1 MHRLRSS
8 WFVSLASVVLAFGML
23 LSLVRPATV
32 ATGEQQETAPIE
44 WLRTQLRTPD
54 DPLVEAALEHAAQV
68 PAPSMDDFVRAFA
81 EAYLALAPLD
91 AVLADVFD
99 VEAADEV
106 VLDVLQRRYQRL
118 TGESLTQLLLMAATP
133 SMASTVQHRL
143 DLGPPLGLLMVD
155 RHQARLQGR
164 TTAAGPQVLAFAFR
178 LYSSARSLGP

>member
-1 MHRLRSS
+1 MYRLRSP

-32 ATGEQQETAPIE
+32 VADEEQEVAHVE

-54 DPLVEAALEHAAQV
+54 DPLVEAALEHAARV
-68 PAPSMDDFVRAFA
+68 PATSIDAFVRAFA
-81 EAYLALAPLD
+81 EAYLALAPFD

-118 TGESLTQLLLMAATP
+118 TGESLTHLLLMAVTP
-133 SMASTVQHRL
+133 SSVSTVQHRL
-143 DLGPPLGLLMVD
+143 DLGPPLGLLIAE
-155 RHQARLQGR
+155 RHLARLQGCAA
-164 TTAAGPQVLAFAFR
+164 AAGPQVLAFAFR